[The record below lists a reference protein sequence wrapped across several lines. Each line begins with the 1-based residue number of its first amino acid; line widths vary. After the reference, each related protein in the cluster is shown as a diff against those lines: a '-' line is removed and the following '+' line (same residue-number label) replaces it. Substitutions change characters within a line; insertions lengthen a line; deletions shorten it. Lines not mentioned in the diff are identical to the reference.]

1 MLDPLKLRVLRSV
14 VETGSIR
21 ASAEALGYTPS
32 AVSQHLSSLRRETGL
47 ELVERSGRGIM
58 VTAHGRALAEQAGP
72 ALEALAALDR
82 TVQDLR
88 SGRTGTLRLGYAGSF
103 AATWIPQLTLDVR
116 RRFPELGLDF
126 RVRECT
132 DADVGAD
139 GFDIVV
145 GEGLPLERAEEWE
158 CQDLLEEGYVV
169 IVGLDHPL
177 ASRSEVTLKELADE
191 PWATDD
197 PLDSSWFERIAAA
210 CRAAGFSPAVAV
222 NPRDFPTVLGF
233 VATGDYVTVQPS
245 LIAEDLRPDVVA
257 VPLAGPGPRRR
268 LRVQVRC
275 AVSRS
280 PATRFILDRLHD
292 RSEHRA
298 RTIPGVVHLASG
310 ARRAAPT
317 GDPSGATGDHS
328 GAPGSPTGTSAAPS
342 GATDGPVD
350 ADAGMPAAVL

>member
-1 MLDPLKLRVLRSV
+1 M
-14 VETGSIR
+14 
-21 ASAEALGYTPS
+21 
-32 AVSQHLSSLRRETGL
+32 
-47 ELVERSGRGIM
+47 
-58 VTAHGRALAEQAGP
+58 
-72 ALEALAALDR
+72 
-82 TVQDLR
+82 
-88 SGRTGTLRLGYAGSF
+88 
-103 AATWIPQLTLDVR
+103 
-116 RRFPELGLDF
+116 
-126 RVRECT
+126 
-132 DADVGAD
+132 
-139 GFDIVV
+139 
-145 GEGLPLERAEEWE
+145 
-158 CQDLLEEGYVV
+158 
-169 IVGLDHPL
+169 
-177 ASRSEVTLKELADE
+177 TLKELADE